1 MTTITE
7 LEAAVQVEQ
16 NALEA
21 AYRAGNKIG
30 VALYG
35 SSLKRALVALVDAR
49 RQEGET

>member
-1 MTTITE
+1 MSAIAE
-7 LEAAVQVEQ
+7 LEAAVHVEQ

-21 AYRAGNKIG
+21 AYRAGNKIS

-35 SSLKRALVALVDAR
+35 SSLKRALERLQDAR

>member
-1 MTTITE
+1 MTTITD

-21 AYRAGNKIG
+21 AYRAGNKIS

-35 SSLKRALVALVDAR
+35 SSLKRALERLQDAR
-49 RQEGET
+49 RREGET